1 METER
6 YAMTSRSAGIDSSR
20 RNDGLQR
27 KRILNTAA
35 GVILANAAAGTKRIS
50 NDARG
55 MGGRCAR
62 KIYFIVNGANPHKQV
77 SSDGGHYVPATVIA
91 KNLVS
96 RILGLDLTA
105 TGRSNAR
112 LG

>member
-1 METER
+1 
-6 YAMTSRSAGIDSSR
+6 MTSQSAGIDSSR

-35 GVILANAAAGTKRIS
+35 GVILRERGGCTKRIS

-62 KIYFIVNGANPHKQV
+62 KIYFYCEWRKSA
-77 SSDGGHYVPATVIA
+77 
-91 KNLVS
+91 
-96 RILGLDLTA
+96 
-105 TGRSNAR
+105 
-112 LG
+112 